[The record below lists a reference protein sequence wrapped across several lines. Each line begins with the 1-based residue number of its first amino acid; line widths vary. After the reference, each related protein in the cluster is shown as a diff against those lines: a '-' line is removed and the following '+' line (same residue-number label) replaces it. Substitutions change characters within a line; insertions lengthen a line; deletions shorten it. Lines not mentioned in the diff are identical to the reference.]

1 MFIQKFFYFLKGYV
15 IIDIIGGKGNHLL
28 NVARENGIFLWNVTP
43 SRAHLK
49 KKDLKKL
56 KALALSNRIEFVVS
70 DEISFLK
77 KYFSGYGWFFILGS
91 LLVSI
96 FFLIASGY
104 IWKIEVHTDNEIL
117 KAEVLDILSENGVK
131 IGAKKS
137 ALPTGNSLRDSI
149 IYGTDSVS
157 WAWVYID
164 GILARVELSQKTKAP
179 EIPDNTEKNII
190 ASKDGILYSV
200 SAKNG
205 KALYKKGDKV
215 EKGDIVISGVIESP
229 DGNFRIVS
237 AKGEVLAETS
247 YTESI
252 IVPLYKTYTE
262 DTGNTYTMRTLR
274 LFSWEIPLK
283 RIHAIDFESYRT
295 EEKITPFGICTYRY
309 IETEST
315 IHQIPIDTAV
325 FEAKEYMYK
334 KILSKTEKNPKKIFE
349 NVTYQHITSD
359 KIKVTLT
366 MNFIENIGE
375 ESQIYEWQTEEILND
390 KAD

>member
-1 MFIQKFFYFLKGYV
+1 MFIEKFFYFLEGYV
-15 IIDIIGGKGNHLL
+15 IIDIMGRKGNQLL
-28 NVARENGIFLWNVTP
+28 NIARENGIFLWNVTD

-56 KALALSNRIEFVVS
+56 KEIALSDGIEFIVS
-70 DEISFLK
+70 DEVGFFK
-77 KYFSGYGWFFILGS
+77 KYFSGYGWFFILGA
-91 LLVSI
+91 LLVSL

-104 IWKIEVHTDNEIL
+104 IWKIEVHTENEIL
-117 KAEVLDILSENGVK
+117 KAEILEILSQNGVK

-137 ALPTGNSLRDSI
+137 ALPSGNSLRDSI

-164 GILARVELSQKTKAP
+164 GILARVELSEKIPAP
-179 EIPDNTEKNII
+179 EIADNIERNII
-190 ASKDGILYSV
+190 ASKSGIIHSV
-200 SAKNG
+200 SPKNG
-205 KALYKKGDKV
+205 KALYKKGDRV

-229 DGNFRIVS
+229 DESFRIVS

-252 IVPLYKTYTE
+252 IVPLYKTYLS
-262 DTGNTYTMRTLR
+262 DTGNYYTMRTLR
-274 LFSWEIPLK
+274 LFSLEIPLK

-295 EEKITPFGICTYRY
+295 EEKLTPFGICTYRY
-309 IETEST
+309 IETESEVK
-315 IHQIPIDTAV
+315 QIPIDTAV
-325 FEAKEYMYK
+325 FEATEYMYK
-334 KILSKTEKNPKKIFE
+334 KILSHTSKNPKKIFE

-375 ESQIYEWQTEEILND
+375 ESPIYEWQTEETL
-390 KAD
+390 K

>member
-15 IIDIIGGKGNHLL
+15 IIDIMGRKGNHIL
-28 NVARENGIFLWNVTP
+28 NIARENGIFLWNVTA
-43 SRAHLK
+43 SEAHLK
-49 KKDLKKL
+49 KKDLKRL
-56 KALALSNRIEFVVS
+56 KDLALANGIEFIVT
-70 DEISFLK
+70 DEISFSK
-77 KYFSGYGWFFILGS
+77 KYLSGYGWFFILGA
-91 LLVSI
+91 LLVSV

-104 IWKIEVHTDNEIL
+104 IWKIEVNTDNENL
-117 KAEVLDILSENGVK
+117 KAEILEILSENGVK

-137 ALPTGNSLRDSI
+137 SLPTDNNLKDAI

-157 WAWVYID
+157 WAWVYFD
-164 GILARVELSQKTKAP
+164 GILARVELSEKVKPP
-179 EIPDNTEKNII
+179 EIPDNQERNII
-190 ASKDGILYSV
+190 ASKGGILYSV
-200 SAKNG
+200 SPKNG

-215 EKGDIVISGVIESP
+215 EKGDIVISGVIDSP
-229 DGNFRIVS
+229 DGNLRKVS

-252 IVPLYKTYTE
+252 IVPLYKTYTH
-262 DTGNTYTMRTLR
+262 DTKNTYTMRTLR
-274 LFSWEIPLK
+274 LFSLEIPLK
-283 RIHAIDFESYRT
+283 RIHAIDFENYRT

-309 IETEST
+309 IETESEVK
-315 IHQIPIDTAV
+315 QIPIDTAV

-334 KILSKTEKNPKKIFE
+334 KILGKTSKNPKKIFE

-375 ESQIYEWQTEEILND
+375 ESPIYEWQTEETL
-390 KAD
+390 K